1 MRKFFRSAPLALAIS
16 VLSAAPASAYDL
28 AEIYRQARE
37 SDPTLQI
44 AEANRRIGEEGVVQ
58 SRARLLPNL
67 SGTAGLLDQN
77 NNQTGVTTIPQPD
90 GSVQFGPSSGSVDTR
105 ERDYRVNLRQSIY
118 NHANW
123 TALRSS
129 RALAG
134 KGEQD
139 YEAALDSLFL
149 RVSQTYFAALTA
161 RTNLDAALAQEKAVT
176 RQLEQAEQR
185 FEVGLTAITD
195 VHEARA
201 QRDAARSNT
210 ILLEYQLNDAFE
222 AVTVLTGKPVER
234 LSALGENL
242 PLDAPEPNDQEA
254 WVKLALDVSPTLHSF
269 QLALASAE
277 QDVNTARAGHYP
289 YLDGSAS
296 YGNTAIWGSRIQGA
310 FDFPATATQEGNTIG
325 VTLTVPIYAGGATQ
339 SGVRQA
345 IALRDAAADRVEQTA
360 RDITRQV
367 RSAYRAVVAGIASV
381 EARRQALVSAQSALE
396 ATQAGF
402 EVGTRTI
409 VDVLLS
415 QQQLFNAQRDYAQS
429 RHQFLVSGLTLKQA
443 TGTIE
448 FKDIEIVNAL
458 LTATDGAARE

>member
-1 MRKFFRSAPLALAIS
+1 MRNLFRICPIALALAAA
-16 VLSAAPASAYDL
+16 LSQPAVADDL
-28 AEIYRQARE
+28 SKVYLDSRQ

-44 AEANRRIGEEGVVQ
+44 AEANRRVSDEGVVQ
-58 SRARLLPNL
+58 SRSRLLPNL
-67 SGTAGLLDQN
+67 SGTATLFDTN
-77 NNQTGVTTIPQPD
+77 NSGTSVTTIPQED
-90 GSVQFGPSSGSVDTR
+90 GSVQFGPSSGSTDTR
-105 ERDYRVNLRQSIY
+105 ERDYRVQLRQSIY

-134 KGEQD
+134 RGEQD

-149 RVSQTYFAALTA
+149 RVAQAYFNALTA
-161 RTNLDAALAQEKAVT
+161 RTNLDAALAQEKAVA

-201 QRDAARSNT
+201 QHDAARANT
-210 ILLEYQLNDAFE
+210 ILLQYQLNDAFE
-222 AVTVLTGKPVER
+222 AVSVLTGKDVDR
-234 LSALGENL
+234 LSALGDNL
-242 PLDAPEPNDQEA
+242 PLEAPEPNNQEE
-254 WVKLALDVSPTLHSF
+254 WVKMALDMSPTLHSLK
-269 QLALASAE
+269 LALESAE
-277 QDVNTARAGHYP
+277 HDISTARAGHYP
-289 YLDGSAS
+289 YLDANVS
-296 YGNTAIWGSRIQGA
+296 YGNISVWGDRAQED
-310 FDFPATATQEGNTIG
+310 FRFPATAAQEGNTIG

-345 IALRDAAADRVEQTA
+345 IARRDAVADQVEQSA

-367 RSAYRAVVAGIASV
+367 RGAFRAVIAGISSV

-415 QQQLFNAQRDYAQS
+415 QQQLFNAQRDYGQS

-443 TGTIE
+443 TGIIDV
-448 FKDIEIVNAL
+448 KDIEIVNAL
-458 LTATDGAARE
+458 LTKTDAAERE

>member
-1 MRKFFRSAPLALAIS
+1 
-16 VLSAAPASAYDL
+16 
-28 AEIYRQARE
+28 
-37 SDPTLQI
+37 
-44 AEANRRIGEEGVVQ
+44 
-58 SRARLLPNL
+58 
-67 SGTAGLLDQN
+67 
-77 NNQTGVTTIPQPD
+77 
-90 GSVQFGPSSGSVDTR
+90 
-105 ERDYRVNLRQSIY
+105 VNLRQSIY
-118 NHANW
+118 NHSNW

-149 RVSQTYFAALTA
+149 RVATTYFNALTA
-161 RTNLDAALAQEKAVT
+161 RTNLDAALAQEKAVA

-201 QRDAARSNT
+201 QHDAARANT
-210 ILLEYQLNDAFE
+210 ILLQYQLNDAFE
-222 AVTVLTGKPVER
+222 AVSVLTGKPVEN

-242 PLDAPEPNDQEA
+242 PLDPPEPNDQEA
-254 WVKLALDVSPTLHSF
+254 WVKLALDMSPQLHSLR
-269 QLALASAE
+269 LALESAE
-277 QDVNTARAGHYP
+277 DDVQTARAGHYP
-289 YLDGSAS
+289 YLDASAS
-296 YGNTAIWGSRIQGA
+296 YGNTAIWGSRVQSG
-310 FDFPATATQEGNTIG
+310 FDFPATASQEGNTIG
-325 VTLTVPIYAGGATQ
+325 VTLTVPIFNGFATQ

-345 IALRDAAADRVEQTA
+345 IARRDATADQVEQSV

-443 TGTIE
+443 AGTIDI
-448 FKDIEIVNAL
+448 KDIEIVNSI
-458 LTATDGAARE
+458 LTATDAATRE

>member
-1 MRKFFRSAPLALAIS
+1 MRKTIRIAPLALA
-16 VLSAAPASAYDL
+16 LSAAFAGTAAAADL
-28 AEIYRQARE
+28 SEIYRESRE
-37 SDPTLQI
+37 SDPQLQI
-44 AEANRRIGEEGVVQ
+44 AEANRRVGDEGVVQ
-58 SRARLLPNL
+58 SRSRLLPNI
-67 SGTAGLLDQN
+67 SGTAALTDN
-77 NNQTGVTTIPQPD
+77 NSNQTAVTTIPQDD
-90 GSVQFGPSSGSVDTR
+90 GSVVFGPSSGNTDTR
-105 ERDYRVNLRQSIY
+105 QRDYRVNLHQSIY

-139 YEAALDSLFL
+139 YEAALDTLFL
-149 RVSQTYFAALTA
+149 RVAQAYFNALTA
-161 RTNLDAALAQEKAVT
+161 RTNLDAALAQEKAVA

-201 QRDAARSNT
+201 QHDAARANT
-210 ILLEYQLNDAFE
+210 ILLQYQLNDAFE
-222 AVTVLTGKPVER
+222 AVSVLTGKPVER

-254 WVKLALDVSPTLHSF
+254 WVKMALDMSPTLHSLR
-269 QLALASAE
+269 LALESAN
-277 QDVNTARAGHYP
+277 DDIDTARAGHYP
-289 YLDGSAS
+289 YLDANVS
-296 YGNTAIWGSRIQGA
+296 YGNSDVWGSRSQGD
-310 FDFPATATQEGNTIG
+310 FQFPATANQEGNTIG
-325 VTLTVPIYAGGATQ
+325 VVLTVPIYAGGATQ

-345 IALRDAAADRVEQTA
+345 IARRDATQDQVEQSV

-367 RSAYRAVVAGIASV
+367 RSAYRAVIAGISGV
-381 EARRQALVSAQSALE
+381 EARRQALVSANSALE

-443 TGTIE
+443 AGIIDV
-448 FKDIEIVNAL
+448 KDIEIVNAL
-458 LTATDGAARE
+458 LTQTDAATRE